1 MVCVFGSES
10 WVYIGLSRV
19 AVPVSVDRRE
29 IVLIKA
35 KRVQWVEWMCVGCAL
50 GMRWVCDGCAMGVR
64 WVCDGCAV
72 GVRWVCGGCAM
83 GLVGVR
89 WVWGSYAVVALGV
102 DMYYWLDLGVAQLTQ
117 FTQKAHRPPRRSD
130 QRFPSRIE
138 MHPCNRPAKVESLEA
153 AECLARDVRR

>member
-1 MVCVFGSES
+1 MRWVCVG
-10 WVYIGLSRV
+10 Y
-19 AVPVSVDRRE
+19 A
-29 IVLIKA
+29 
-35 KRVQWVEWMCVGCAL
+35 M

-64 WVCDGCAV
+64 WVCGGCAV